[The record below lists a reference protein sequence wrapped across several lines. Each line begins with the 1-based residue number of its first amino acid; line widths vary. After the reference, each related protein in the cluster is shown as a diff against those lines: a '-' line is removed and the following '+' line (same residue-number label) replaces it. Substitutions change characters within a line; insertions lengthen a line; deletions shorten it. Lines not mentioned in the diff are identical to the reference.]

1 MAEVRILE
9 EKCLIEE
16 YIYIYLSLVSLLS
29 TVSISIETQ
38 DFKHI
43 PEVIEED
50 ALAYIVFWIGKI
62 MSQNSIV
69 FLPTL
74 ARKFIRQ

>member
-1 MAEVRILE
+1 MN
-9 EKCLIEE
+9 
-16 YIYIYLSLVSLLS
+16 
-29 TVSISIETQ
+29 ISIETQ

-50 ALAYIVFWIGKI
+50 ALAYIIFWIGKI
-62 MSQNSIV
+62 TSQNSIF

-74 ARKFIRQ
+74 AWKFIRQ